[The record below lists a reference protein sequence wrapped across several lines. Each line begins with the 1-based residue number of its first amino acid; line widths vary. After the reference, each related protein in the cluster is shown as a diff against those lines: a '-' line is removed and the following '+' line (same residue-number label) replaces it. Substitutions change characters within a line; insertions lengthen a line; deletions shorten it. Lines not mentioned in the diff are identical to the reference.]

1 VIGAPGSSPPRA
13 APPRGA
19 APSAGPGLPRREAL
33 ARGARLGLGV
43 LAVPFV
49 GALSACARSAP
60 VRRPLVVLAE
70 RRPDREARIA
80 LWNDGAGA
88 AGGVPLELQHV
99 PYGAGSEDTRAAVA
113 AGSLRA
119 DLIWA
124 DLHDLPPLSLAG
136 QLRRLSPLVR
146 RSRFDLKRFM
156 PAALGPAYGPDAQ
169 LVALPDEVD
178 ARQLYYNLDHFD
190 AAGLD
195 PRAVGFDFERPGL
208 TWEGLRQVD
217 LDLLSAPGPADR
229 IPFVTGHEGAPLEMW
244 GWQNGATW
252 LDAGGRRARF
262 TQPEAL
268 AALSWLVAHARELGG
283 GDRATGT
290 DFPPI
295 SRNGDA
301 TDEPLSHPF
310 LRTAVS
316 VCFESTRLVSTV
328 AGWHPGF
335 PLGYV
340 EPPRRWLGRPLVS
353 LSRAWGYGL
362 HRDAP
367 DAAWE
372 ALQVLVSAPAITAGA
387 AAAAAL
393 APVAAAPDPSL
404 PPPSR
409 PLPQPGRPL
418 WYPPYSGQL
427 TVDRLV
433 AARFNTGSKLL
444 DEARNHGL
452 EQLRHARFRPPS
464 PAPHAVWPLL
474 TVALR
479 QALKGTP
486 PAEALA
492 AAGLEAQNR
501 LDAAWK
507 SAATR

>member
-1 VIGAPGSSPPRA
+1 MIGAPGSSPPRVT
-13 APPRGA
+13 PPRGVAPPPGA
-19 APSAGPGLPRREAL
+19 ARPRRAVI
-33 ARGARLGLGV
+33 ARGARLALGL
-43 LAVPFV
+43 LATPFV

-60 VRRPLVVLAE
+60 LRRPLVVLAE
-70 RRPDREARIA
+70 RGPDREARIA
-80 LWNDGAGA
+80 LWNGGAGA
-88 AGGVPLELQHV
+88 ARSTPLELQHV

-136 QLRRLSPLVR
+136 QLRRLSPAVR

-178 ARQLYYNLDHFD
+178 ARQLNYNLDHFD

-195 PRAVGFDFERPGL
+195 PRAVGFDFERPNV

-229 IPFVTGHEGAPLEMW
+229 IPFVAGHAGAPLELW

-262 TQPEAL
+262 TQPEAI
-268 AALSWLVAHARELGG
+268 ATLSWLVAHARELGSA
-283 GDRATGT
+283 DRATGT
-290 DFPPI
+290 DFPPV
-295 SRNGDA
+295 SRHGDA

-310 LRTAVS
+310 LRPAVS

-328 AGWHPGF
+328 AGWHPDF

-340 EPPRRWLGRPLVS
+340 EPPRRRLGRPLVS
-353 LSRAWGYGL
+353 LSRVWGYGL
-362 HRDAP
+362 HKDAP

-372 ALQVLVSAPAITAGA
+372 ALQFLVGAPALMAGA
-387 AAAAAL
+387 AAAAVL
-393 APVAAAPDPSL
+393 APVAAAPDPSQ
-404 PPPSR
+404 PPPLR

-418 WYPPYSGQL
+418 WYPPYCGQL

-433 AARFNTGSKLL
+433 ARRFNTGSKLL
-444 DEARNHGL
+444 DEARNHGM

-464 PAPHAVWPLL
+464 PAPHAVWSLL
-474 TVALR
+474 ASALR
-479 QALKGTP
+479 QALKGAP

-492 AAGLEAQNR
+492 AAGQEAQNR

-507 SAATR
+507 SAASR